1 MLVWWFGGEE
11 YMMLSVHFFAKMKE
25 KEEILLS
32 DPKFLPSL
40 TVFMFKC
47 SAGDDVL

>member
-1 MLVWWFGGEE
+1 MVLVWWFGGE
-11 YMMLSVHFFAKMKE
+11 LSVHFIAKMKE
-25 KEEILLS
+25 EEEILS

-47 SAGDDVL
+47 SAGDDVLLLS